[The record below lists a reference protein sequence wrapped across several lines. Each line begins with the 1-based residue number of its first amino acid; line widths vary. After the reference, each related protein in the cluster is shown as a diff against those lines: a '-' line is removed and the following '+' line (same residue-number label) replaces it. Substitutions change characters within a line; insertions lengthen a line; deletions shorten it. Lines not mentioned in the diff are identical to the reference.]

1 MHAFQAKLLSGSFLV
16 LSLTSQALA
25 ATACTGTIAAAAS
38 ELTSYQP
45 ALSYCSSK
53 YPVAT
58 VTVTSTAEAL
68 KRRTVLI
75 VTTTSSKLSTLST
88 STRSSTSV
96 PTKKLPT
103 KSSTTTTT
111 TTRASTS
118 STTTAALKSNK
129 APRFNSVL
137 SQPEPTIASF
147 CTCLQGEATT
157 TVPPTTTTTTTT
169 TSSSST
175 TTTTTTT
182 GSPPV
187 VS

>member
-75 VTTTSSKLSTLST
+75 VTTTSSTLSTLST

-103 KSSTTTTT
+103 KST
-111 TTRASTS
+111 TTRALTS

-147 CTCLQGEATT
+147 CTCLQGEVTT